1 MLGWLALAVAGALL
15 CRPLSAELPRFERI
29 SMADGLSQSS
39 IEAMLQCDDGFHWF
53 GTQFGLDRWDGYR
66 FRSWRHDPNDENSL
80 SHSAVSDLWQSRFG
94 GLWVAT
100 RAGLDRLDPLSGRV
114 QRFSISPALNDGDPW
129 QGALRIL
136 AETAA
141 GDLYLE
147 SGDGLWLWRRSSERI
162 EAVAFAQPVP
172 AEGFSRRSAVLDR
185 EGRLWLA
192 NAAGLWRADE
202 TGVLMERLRPF
213 EQEPELPLYRA
224 VTLTRTG
231 LLGVVSDH
239 RMKLI
244 DPQSTGLVAS
254 LHRDQLGLGDIR
266 FNAVFAADDGS
277 LWLAMSIGLV
287 QYFPE
292 TGQAEI
298 RFSGS
303 RVRRDADTRQRVEMA
318 AHPNGDLWFSSQ
330 YGLAQWQA
338 ASQQVRFHRHRPG
351 DPSSI
356 PPSTLGAGYGVMID
370 RQQTVWV
377 GSRLGGLARLPN
389 DLALFAHIEDQD
401 PDATSAF
408 SGLNIVRG
416 VVEQVID
423 GQTDL
428 WLALDHGGIRRL
440 RLNGDGRFER
450 IAEYHNLAELPYRLP
465 GNVVWRLAADP
476 LSDRIWAVEH
486 DHLVVLDARSGQIE
500 RVIRLVETPDDP
512 ELTALTFA
520 EDGQSLWVG
529 TVSGVHG
536 FALADDRL
544 ELEPLGQGLWLPG
557 LRVFNFLPQTGRKV
571 LVAGRDAI
579 ALIEPD
585 RSQPGFRARQYPLP
599 MRTEVYGLAAHPE
612 QGWWLGTRESG
623 LLHAWSNGQG
633 ELEFRAF
640 TTADGLADNT
650 VYAVLPE
657 PDGRLWLSSNRGLMR
672 WNPATRQG
680 RQFMPRDGIQAFEFN
695 HAVAHQGSSGRFYF
709 GGINGVNAFWPNA
722 VVEHRERPSLLL
734 DVLNIAG
741 ERQPLPA
748 RRAGKLVVDRSTP
761 FIELGMLALNYNN
774 PDRVRYAWRLRGQDD
789 DWVEAGQQRMVR
801 LSGLAPGPYVFEAR
815 VANGAGLWS
824 EPVVLLNLEVE
835 PAWWQSQS
843 LLVLACGL
851 VLLALI
857 GWARRSR
864 QQRRS
869 LEDQIAARTAELTRQ
884 QALIKRQAREL
895 EEALENRTVFFASVS
910 HEFRTPLT
918 LIEGSLERLA
928 AAGGDPV
935 VVERGRRYVR
945 RLLRLVEQL
954 LDLSRLRVR
963 HDETETEPWAL
974 APVLEFTI
982 EAFRSLADQRG
993 IALEADIEPD
1003 WVTRCGQEHV
1013 EKIFLNLLTNALK
1026 FTPEGGRVGVR
1037 LTGSPGNG
1045 RVCLEVNDTGPG
1057 IPSAE
1062 QAIIFERFRRAEAAD
1077 RAGLVGA
1084 GIGLAL
1090 VREAAVA
1097 LGGHIELISQPGQG
1111 SRFRVFL
1118 PARQGQAVMA
1128 PASLVSPVT
1137 ALVEGESL
1145 LAAPRVD
1152 PSAEIELGAISDGAR
1167 LGTVLV
1173 VEDNPDLRAHLCE
1186 LLSASWRTVQ
1196 AADGHQ
1202 ALERAISKRPD
1213 VIVSDIMMPG
1223 MDGLAMLARLRDNLE
1238 TSHIPVMLLT
1248 ARSDVETRLKGLSLS
1263 ADDFM
1268 AKPFQ
1273 PRELLLRLRRMV
1285 ENRERL
1291 RRRLA
1296 SAGLAAASTAPVARP
1311 EPDTPVPDSAE
1322 LSSRDRALIERIDQW
1337 LDQAA
1342 HDSSLKVDD
1351 MASVVAL
1358 ERRTLQRK
1366 LKVLTGL
1373 TPAAYL
1379 RRYRFRKAAHLL
1391 TTTDQSVTEVALSS
1405 GFASPQHFSRV
1416 FRQEFGMPP
1425 DQWRQQKR

>member
-1 MLGWLALAVAGALL
+1 MPGWLALVVAGLLL
-15 CRPLSAELPRFERI
+15 CRPLSAETPRFERI

-39 IEAMLQCDDGFHWF
+39 IEAMIQCDDGFHWF
-53 GTQFGLDRWDGYR
+53 GTQFGLDRWDGHR

-80 SHSAVSDLWQSRFG
+80 SHSSVSDLWQSRFG

-100 RAGLDRLDPLSGRV
+100 RAGLDRLDTLSGQV
-114 QRFSISPALNDGDPW
+114 QRFSISPAFNDGDPW

-147 SGDGLWLWRRSSERI
+147 SGDGLWLWRRASERI
-162 EAVAFAQPVP
+162 ESVSFAQPVP

-185 EGRLWLA
+185 QERLWVA

-202 TGVLMERLRPF
+202 TGLLMERLRPF
-213 EQEPELPLYRA
+213 DREPEKPLYQA
-224 VTLTRTG
+224 LALTPAG
-231 LLGVVSDH
+231 LLAVVSDE
-239 RMKLI
+239 RMKLV
-244 DPQSTGLVAS
+244 DPESTGLVAS
-254 LHRDQLGLGDIR
+254 LHRDQLELGDVR

-277 LWLAMSIGLV
+277 LWLAMSTGLV

-292 TGQAEI
+292 TARAEI
-298 RFSGS
+298 RFAGS
-303 RVRRDADTRQRVEMA
+303 RIRRDIDSRQRVEMA

-338 ASQQVRFHRHRPG
+338 DRQRVRFHFHRPG
-351 DPSSI
+351 DPTSI
-356 PPSTLGAGYGVMID
+356 PPSTLGAGYGVMVD

-377 GSRLGGLARLPN
+377 GSRLGGLARLPR
-389 DLALFAHIEDQD
+389 DAAVFQHIEDQD
-401 PDATSAF
+401 PSANSAL
-408 SGLNIVRG
+408 SGLNIIRG
-416 VVEQVID
+416 LVEVAID
-423 GQTDL
+423 DHTDL
-428 WLALDHGGIRRL
+428 WLALDHGGMRRL
-440 RLNGDGRFER
+440 RFGDDGHVER
-450 IAEYHNLAELPYRLP
+450 LAEYHNMADPPYRLP
-465 GNVVWRLAADP
+465 GNAVWRLARDP
-476 LSDRIWAVEH
+476 MSERVWAVERE
-486 DHLVVLDARSGQIE
+486 HLVVLDARQGHVEQ
-500 RVIRLVETPDDP
+500 VIRLVDKP
-512 ELTALTFA
+512 EEPYLTALAFA
-520 EDGQSLWVG
+520 DDGQSLWVG
-529 TVSGVHG
+529 TSAGVHG
-536 FALADDRL
+536 FSIADDRL
-544 ELEPLGQGLWLPG
+544 TLEPLGSGLWLPG
-557 LRVFNFLPQTGRKV
+557 LRVFNFLPQSGRRLV
-571 LVAGRDAI
+571 VAGRGAV

-585 RSQPGFRARQYPLP
+585 RSLPGFRARQYELP
-599 MRTEVYGLAAHPE
+599 MATEVYGLAAHPE
-612 QGWWLGTRESG
+612 RGWWLGTRERG
-623 LLHAWSNGQG
+623 LVHAWPDGQG
-633 ELEFRAF
+633 ELEMRTF
-640 TTADGLADNT
+640 TTEHGLVDNT
-650 VYAVLPE
+650 VYGILAE

-672 WNPATRQG
+672 WDPVTFNG
-680 RQFMPRDGIQAFEFN
+680 RHFTPRDGVQSFEFN
-695 HAVAHQGSSGRFYF
+695 HAVAHRGQSGRFYF
-709 GGINGVNAFWPNA
+709 GGINGVNAFRPES
-722 VVEHRERPSLLL
+722 VVEHHEWPTLLL
-734 DVLNIAG
+734 DGLNIGG
-741 ERQPLPA
+741 ESRTLPA
-748 RRAGKLVVDRSTP
+748 RQAGAVVMERAAAY
-761 FIELGMLALNYNN
+761 IELDMVALNYRD
-774 PDRVRYAWRLRGQDD
+774 PGRVRYAWRLPGVHDEWQE
-789 DWVEAGQQRMVR
+789 VERQRQVR
-801 LSGLAPGPYVFEAR
+801 LAGLPPGDHAFEGR
-815 VANGAGLWS
+815 VANGAGLWG
-824 EPVVLLNLEVE
+824 EPVRLLQIQVE
-835 PAWWQSQS
+835 PAWWQSR
-843 LLVLACGL
+843 AL
-851 VLLALI
+851 VLLAAGLLLLLMA
-857 GWARRSR
+857 GWVWRSR
-864 QQRRS
+864 QQRRL
-869 LEDQIAARTAELTRQ
+869 LEDQIALRTAELTRQ

-928 AAGGDPV
+928 SAGGDPV

-963 HDETETEPWAL
+963 HDEAETEPWAL
-974 APVLEFTI
+974 APVLEFTV

-1003 WVTRCGQEHV
+1003 WITRCGQEHV
-1013 EKIFLNLLTNALK
+1013 EKILLNLLTNALK
-1026 FTPEGGRVGVR
+1026 FTPEGGRVAVR

-1045 RVCLEVNDTGPG
+1045 RVCLEVSDTGPG

-1077 RAGLVGA
+1077 RGGLVGA

-1097 LGGHIELISQPGQG
+1097 LGGHIELVSEPGQG

-1118 PARQGQAVMA
+1118 PARQGK
-1128 PASLVSPVT
+1128 PTSESASLVSPVS
-1137 ALVEGESL
+1137 ALIEGESL
-1145 LAAPRVD
+1145 LTNPRPEPAA
-1152 PSAEIELGAISDGAR
+1152 ELEFGAISDGAR

-1173 VEDNPDLRAHLCE
+1173 VEDNQDLRAHLCE
-1186 LLSASWRTVQ
+1186 ILAGSWRTVQ

-1202 ALERAISKRPD
+1202 AFERAISKRPD

-1223 MDGLAMLARLRDNLE
+1223 MDGLTLLARLRDDLE

-1296 SAGLAAASTAPVARP
+1296 KSGSAAA
-1311 EPDTPVPDSAE
+1311 VPDPAKPSGTAEAAPDNAE
-1322 LSSRDRALIERIDQW
+1322 LSSRDRVLIERIDRW
-1337 LDQAA
+1337 LDECA

-1379 RRYRFRKAAHLL
+1379 RRFRFRKAASLL
-1391 TTTDQSVTEVALSS
+1391 LDTDQSVSEVAFSS

-1425 DQWRQQKR
+1425 DQWRQQNR